1 MALTVKERGELTA
14 TYRFIEVKLME
25 TLAEWVPTTPE
36 MEIKLL
42 FGAHIWDV
50 AQHADSL
57 GKRTYELR
65 LPLQFSLRPSEE
77 YIQILS
83 ELCEATESSDRIA
96 GFYDVMLPA
105 LGSRFQNYLSQTDP
119 LMDAPSVRILERI
132 LQDNSRM
139 IQESKALREQ
149 LKLPSKEDSW
159 VNDLARKESSIQTV
173 VAPKTAA

>member
-77 YIQILS
+77 YIRILE
-83 ELCEATESSDRIA
+83 ELCEAKESSDRIA

-105 LGSRFQNYLSQTDP
+105 LAVRFQNYLNQTDS

-139 IQESKALREQ
+139 IRESKDLREQ
-149 LKLPSKEDSW
+149 LKLQAKEGRWAD
-159 VNDLARKESSIQTV
+159 DLARKESSIETV